1 MPFIEADKVTPI
13 AVSSNKRIDSL
24 PKLPTIA
31 ESGIPELK
39 GFEATQWYGVVAKAG
54 TPKEIINILNKGV
67 QETFGSVTAR
77 EEVKKSGAIVELDSP
92 EEFANFIRLE
102 IDRWSK
108 VVKAAGIT
116 PS

>member
-1 MPFIEADKVTPI
+1 VTPI
-13 AVSSNKRIDSL
+13 AVSSIRRIDSL

-31 ESGIPELK
+31 ESGISELK

-54 TPKEIINILNKGV
+54 TTKGDYSDLK
-67 QETFGSVTAR
+67 QRGYGHPFDFCSGCEM
-77 EEVKKSGAIVELDSP
+77 KSKNLRQMLKLDRP
-92 EEFANFIRLE
+92 EEFAAFLRTE